1 MPYTMP
7 SPSPTSFTPIR
18 SSEPTGRTNLLLL
31 LVDQLNLDNSEIS
44 DIITQLSRI
53 RHMREEPI
61 IADEYDLSAQP
72 DYDSDDDSGYDMPA
86 LMLDR
91 LEEDED
97 DEEEDEEEDEGDDE
111 SGPDPETLVIV
122 GGEPKFVKDITSRD
136 LGEVMSDA
144 EYTVYMSLYPESE
157 SASESEW
164 LNED

>member
-1 MPYTMP
+1 
-7 SPSPTSFTPIR
+7 
-18 SSEPTGRTNLLLL
+18 
-31 LVDQLNLDNSEIS
+31 
-44 DIITQLSRI
+44 
-53 RHMREEPI
+53 MREEPI

-86 LMLDR
+86 LMFDR

-97 DEEEDEEEDEGDDE
+97 DEGEDEGEDEGDDE

-122 GGEPKFVKDITSRD
+122 GGEPKFAKDITSRD
-136 LGEVMSDA
+136 VGEVMSDA

-157 SASESEW
+157 YASESEW